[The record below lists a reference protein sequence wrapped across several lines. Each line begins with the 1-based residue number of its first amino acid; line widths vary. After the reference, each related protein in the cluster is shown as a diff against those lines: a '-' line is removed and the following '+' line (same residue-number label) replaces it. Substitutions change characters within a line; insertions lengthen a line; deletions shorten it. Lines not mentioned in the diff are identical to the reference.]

1 MARPA
6 TKPRTPQHR
15 RMVVA
20 TIALGILATTAV
32 ACRTDKPQLED
43 FYYLNRERVAGS
55 VGMTAWDDKLAAKAQ
70 AWAQHMAD
78 TGTLAHSTLT
88 DGVPGGWNH
97 LGENVGTGPAV
108 GDVHDGFMNSTPHR
122 TTMLSGQY
130 SKVGVGVAE
139 RDGNVWVAEVYE
151 G

>member
-6 TKPRTPQHR
+6 TKPRTSHR
-15 RMVVA
+15 RRA
-20 TIALGILATTAV
+20 ALALLGLGLLSSTA
-32 ACRTDKPQLED
+32 ACRTDRPQLED
-43 FYYLNRERVAGS
+43 FYYLNQERVTS
-55 VGMTAWDDKLAAKAQ
+55 RVGMTSWDDALAAKAQ